1 MHVLLFGSRTQ
12 GDYGAHSD
20 IDLLVFHAE
29 ESVVFVA
36 WQQAARE
43 AKRALYNGHI
53 SAYKTLVSPKLSASC
68 NLDLITLLPRTFKKD
83 LHSLKY
89 SPSQGEI
96 PSRDSHK
103 LECLERALHARVEFS
118 IV

>member
-1 MHVLLFGSRTQ
+1 M
-12 GDYGAHSD
+12 
-20 IDLLVFHAE
+20 FHAE
-29 ESVVFVA
+29 ESAVLVN

-53 SAYKTLVSPKLSASC
+53 SAYKTPVSPKLSASC
-68 NLDLITLLPRTFKKD
+68 NLDLIALLPRTFKKD

-89 SPSQGEI
+89 SPPQGEI

-103 LECLERALHARVEFS
+103 LGCLERALHARVEFS